1 MLSSFLFHQFFDKQ
15 GQGSLSAEDLSDL
28 MGALLGVPQHNVEEL
43 YAEASNHGCLTEGK
57 LWITGVG

>member
-15 GQGSLSAEDLSDL
+15 GQGSLSAEDLSGL

-57 LWITGVG
+57 L